1 MLFRSLDLVDE
12 EFLSALRLA
21 ARQIRDFHER
31 ERERSWFTTRAD
43 GTVLGV
49 QVTPVASA
57 ALYVPGG
64 RAQYPSTVLMD
75 SIPAKVAGV
84 QRVIMMTPPQRDGSL
99 SAYTLAAAAVAGV
112 DELYAVGG
120 AQAIAAA
127 AYGTESIPPVEK
139 IVGPGN
145 AFVCRR
151 QALCLGRRGH

>member
-1 MLFRSLDLVDE
+1 MRILSLGVGGRLDRAALRPLGALPREAMEAAERIVDDVRERGDVAVREHSLRLDGSCPEEFRVPGEVIEGALDLVDE

-84 QRVIMMTPPQRDGSL
+84 
-99 SAYTLAAAAVAGV
+99 
-112 DELYAVGG
+112 
-120 AQAIAAA
+120 
-127 AYGTESIPPVEK
+127 
-139 IVGPGN
+139 
-145 AFVCRR
+145 
-151 QALCLGRRGH
+151 